1 MSLSKNLRQTD
12 IFLPQHDDDEIRKR
26 LGNTWFIVHGALL
39 QAGDSIVKERLKN
52 ESEFNADV
60 GRGSKGER
68 KLIALL
74 RSMTKEEVPWRELYE
89 NEAFLK
95 PELERRTDPSTA
107 HATINAWN
115 SKFKGD
121 LAGVLFDTI
130 TDYLSKDRNP
140 YARLTTA
147 VNSSGTGKSRMVDQ
161 LGIEIITVPMC
172 LRQRRREGFPPVDME
187 LRDWLVYETGDR
199 RSVQKRLFGFTYS
212 LLNIT
217 RRQLETI
224 AKEQD
229 IPRLDEVAAKKVNK
243 EMRTEL
249 VVKRQMRLA
258 SAFREHMTEGQTYH
272 TSNSNRRTFY
282 FLQFVERCEKVDDE
296 KEYHHDRC
304 NSGGKGLQEAG
315 EMLCRFIDEHRV
327 LDSEKGP
334 RQPLV
339 VLAFDEAD
347 TLTDNPP
354 EPVHWNLFSE
364 LRRVLRQIRHL
375 PIFSLFL
382 STAGRFNIFSPD
394 IHSDPS
400 AWVREPDKCSLDPIS
415 EISFDDIAYPAL
427 KNTITMDNVVN
438 IDWISHLGRPLFG
451 CYWDNLP
458 QHRKSELTIMDYVK
472 QKLLNGPTVL
482 RNGNWTGS
490 LACLSTRFALEFD
503 MDGTACD
510 VTYSQ
515 VERHM
520 RLCTI
525 AATTGFER
533 MITISGSEPL
543 LAEAAYEL
551 MKGTGTN
558 AVCHQAGHAGL
569 NCIDRGRRGELVAVL
584 LVMQAYDA
592 ARVFSGR
599 RCVSVVNFMEALLPP
614 LK

>member
-1 MSLSKNLRQTD
+1 M
-12 IFLPQHDDDEIRKR
+12 
-26 LGNTWFIVHGALL
+26 
-39 QAGDSIVKERLKN
+39 
-52 ESEFNADV
+52 
-60 GRGSKGER
+60 
-68 KLIALL
+68 
-74 RSMTKEEVPWRELYE
+74 
-89 NEAFLK
+89 
-95 PELERRTDPSTA
+95 
-107 HATINAWN
+107 
-115 SKFKGD
+115 
-121 LAGVLFDTI
+121 
-130 TDYLSKDRNP
+130 
-140 YARLTTA
+140 
-147 VNSSGTGKSRMVDQ
+147 
-161 LGIEIITVPMC
+161 
-172 LRQRRREGFPPVDME
+172 
-187 LRDWLVYETGDR
+187 
-199 RSVQKRLFGFTYS
+199 
-212 LLNIT
+212 
-217 RRQLETI
+217 
-224 AKEQD
+224 AK
-229 IPRLDEVAAKKVNK
+229 
-243 EMRTEL
+243 
-249 VVKRQMRLA
+249 
-258 SAFREHMTEGQTYH
+258 
-272 TSNSNRRTFY
+272 
-282 FLQFVERCEKVDDE
+282 QFVERCEKVDDE
-296 KEYHHDRC
+296 KEPHHDRC

-347 TLTDNPP
+347 TITDNPP